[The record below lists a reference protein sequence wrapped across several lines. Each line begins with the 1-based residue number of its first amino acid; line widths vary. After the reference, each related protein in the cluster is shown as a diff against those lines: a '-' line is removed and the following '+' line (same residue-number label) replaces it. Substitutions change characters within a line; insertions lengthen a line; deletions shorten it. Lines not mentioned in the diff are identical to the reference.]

1 MKAYRY
7 LVSHGAGFKI
17 NYVSN
22 VKTCGYTVCRYLIR
36 TRARLNVD
44 LTIILI
50 ITPGFSRNCT
60 RVFLVRIWRIFS
72 VPHNTVILSI
82 LCAQGASSTEY
93 GLVFGVFELVVFLT
107 SPIFGHL
114 LPRLGVTQAFTFG
127 IGATGCMCIT
137 FGCLN
142 FIQVGI
148 RLRK

>member
-1 MKAYRY
+1 M
-7 LVSHGAGFKI
+7 FF
-17 NYVSN
+17 
-22 VKTCGYTVCRYLIR
+22 IR

-50 ITPGFSRNCT
+50 ITPGFSRMNAH
-60 RVFLVRIWRIFS
+60 VFLVRIWEIFCTS
-72 VPHNTVILSI
+72 GGFSAPPQYCILSI

-148 RLRK
+148 RFRE

>member
-1 MKAYRY
+1 MYCR
-7 LVSHGAGFKI
+7 LDFHNNNII
-17 NYVSN
+17 N
-22 VKTCGYTVCRYLIR
+22 
-36 TRARLNVD
+36 
-44 LTIILI
+44 
-50 ITPGFSRNCT
+50 TPGFSRIT
-60 RVFLVRIWRIFS
+60 AYVYFLSASGGFS
-72 VPHNTVILSI
+72 APPQYCILSI

-142 FIQVGI
+142 FIQVGGI
-148 RLRK
+148 MLRE